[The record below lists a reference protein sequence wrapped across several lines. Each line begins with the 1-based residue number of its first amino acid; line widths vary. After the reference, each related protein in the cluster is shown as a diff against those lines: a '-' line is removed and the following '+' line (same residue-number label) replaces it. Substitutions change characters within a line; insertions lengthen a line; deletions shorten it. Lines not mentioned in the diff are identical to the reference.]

1 MTVFASIIS
10 FILILLPLI
19 IFHEFGHYFSAR
31 FFKIKVLEFG
41 FGFPPKLF
49 SIWSGKNSL
58 FIEKQLL
65 EKYKNF
71 SPKKYLFVK
80 TKLIYNQLSVEDI
93 YDSKKEIPLS
103 LNKDIIEISS
113 HYYENGKI
121 YFKEMQ
127 WSFNLLPLGGFV
139 RPFGEEDSDHPESF
153 FIKKPYERLIVLIS
167 GVIINFL
174 LPFLLFFVAFL
185 LPGQIQKSD
194 LIIMEVIKN
203 SPAYNSGL
211 KSGDKILSVNGR
223 SVNDMSSLQK
233 NITSSLGEDIEI
245 KIERGIPNVFSD
257 SWEEKF
263 YYNGDIKYFSS
274 KPRWNPPEGQG
285 ALGISIYSSNPTR
298 IDPGYGVIGSIK
310 ESFFSVIQLFDLSIN
325 SIKAMIAGSTNPQF
339 SGPSA
344 VGPVGISQIT
354 GQIAVAEIKLKDKI
368 MIFVELTSILSLSLA
383 VINLLPIPAL
393 DGGRILFVLIE
404 ILRNGKKVSPD
415 KERLVHGMGFIFMLT
430 LLFIITAQDIIR
442 IYQGIELVG

>member
-1 MTVFASIIS
+1 MTVIASIVS
-10 FILILLPLI
+10 FILVLLPLI
-19 IFHEFGHYFSAR
+19 IFHEFGHYFSAK

-41 FGFPPKLF
+41 FGFPPKIF
-49 SIWSGKNSL
+49 SLWSGKNSL
-58 FIEKQLL
+58 YINKKLL
-65 EKYKNF
+65 EKYENF
-71 SPKKYLFVK
+71 TPKKTLFVK
-80 TKLIYNQLSVEDI
+80 TKLTYNELSVEDI
-93 YDSKKEIPLS
+93 FDSRKEIPSNLM
-103 LNKDIIEISS
+103 KDVIEISS
-113 HYYENGKI
+113 HYYEDGKI

-153 FIKKPYERLIVLIS
+153 YVKKPYQRLVVLVS
-167 GVIINFL
+167 GVLINFL
-174 LPFLLFFVAFL
+174 LPFVLFFIAFL

-194 LIIMEVIKN
+194 LIIMDVMQD

-211 KSGDKILSVNGR
+211 KSGDKILSINGR
-223 SVNDMSSLQK
+223 SINDMSSLQK
-233 NITSSLGEDIEI
+233 YITSSLGEVIEI
-245 KIERGIPNVFSD
+245 EVERGIPNVFSD

-263 YYNGDIKYFSS
+263 YYNGDIKSFSS

-285 ALGISIYSSNPTR
+285 ALGISIYSSNYTR
-298 IDPGYGVIGSIK
+298 INPNYGIIGSIK
-310 ESFFSVIQLFDLSIN
+310 ESVFSVVQLFDLSIN
-325 SIKAMIAGSTNPQF
+325 SIKAMVAGSTNPQF

-354 GQIAVAEIKLKDKI
+354 GEIAVAEIKLRDKI

-404 ILRNGKKVSPD
+404 ILRRGKKVSPD
-415 KERLVHGMGFIFMLT
+415 KERLVHGLGFIFMLT

-442 IYQGIELVG
+442 IYQGTNVVG